1 MTAIILALG
10 SSFFFAISNIAINRG
25 LAGMDSFTGLLVNLS
40 TNAIFLWLL
49 LLWTSDLQHLLEPVN
64 LVFVAVGLVVPG
76 LARLLI
82 IKGIDRLGASISS
95 CVLNGAPLFAI
106 LGAFF
111 FLSESPSWSNV
122 LGALCVAVGFVV
134 LSWRGTTKTW
144 RTAGLIF
151 PLAGALLFAL
161 RDNGVRFG
169 LLLTPQPILGA
180 AIASTTSSL
189 TMGAAYVAL
198 SKYRL
203 WSQATRSSFVWF
215 LISGF
220 TTFLS
225 YFLLYTALSLEAV
238 SIVSPLA
245 SCSSIFVL
253 PLSLVLLRGVEQ
265 INTRKVAATVL
276 VVLGVFLISWEKW

>member
-1 MTAIILALG
+1 M
-10 SSFFFAISNIAINRG
+10 
-25 LAGMDSFTGLLVNLS
+25 
-40 TNAIFLWLL
+40 
-49 LLWTSDLQHLLEPVN
+49 
-64 LVFVAVGLVVPG
+64 
-76 LARLLI
+76 
-82 IKGIDRLGASISS
+82 
-95 CVLNGAPLFAI
+95 LNGAPLFAI

-111 FLSESPSWSNV
+111 LLRESPSWSNV
-122 LGALCVAVGFVV
+122 LGAICIVVGFVV
-134 LSWRGTTKTW
+134 LSWRGATKTW
-144 RTAGLIF
+144 RTADLIF

-169 LLLTPQPILGA
+169 LLTPQPILGA

-189 TMGAAYVAL
+189 IIGAAYVAL

-245 SCSSIFVL
+245 SCSSLFVL

-265 INTRKVAATVL
+265 INTRKVGATVL